1 MIVTPQLLAASSKK
15 PTVRTKRLSFSGLN
29 PNSIKLKGA
38 SSILKQSKEEREK
51 KAKALRLN
59 GAV

>member
-29 PNSIKLKGA
+29 PNSIMLKGV

-59 GAV
+59 GVV